1 MNSARLLTRRWVL
14 LAPLVALLVLAG
26 ACGDDAGPTPTPLDL
41 SSLTSDIQESIG
53 AAVAGI
59 DFPEAV
65 SEAQIRDLVESAVS
79 GVDIPEGLSQEDVR
93 SIVDRA
99 VTAAASEAVTEEDV
113 VRAIAA
119 EVARAAAAAP
129 EGLSEA
135 DIDRIVKGAIPT
147 PLPTPTPA
155 PTATPVPTAAPE
167 TIEETVLSRKMNI
180 AYASLPQNLDLQY
193 TGQVYD
199 TGVGFNLY
207 DTLFEMEID
216 QLPNGTAQA
225 PGHKVGKGGLAKD
238 WEITFNPDESV
249 TYTVQLRDDVVS
261 SLGNPM
267 TSKDVKY
274 SFDRWFGLAAFGHF
288 MIAIGG
294 GFAQAEDINVVSD
307 YVIELKTPAFHT
319 NNLPVLTSHHTGI
332 YDSVEVK
339 KHATAD
345 DPWAREWIEKNAAG
359 FSSYSI
365 SSWVPGQ
372 EFVYEVNPNYWGD
385 TPFFDTV
392 TIREAPSSSSRLAAL
407 LTGAVDATFDLSADE
422 DQIVENTAG
431 VSVTRF
437 DGLTVEFINMVTT
450 TPPFD
455 DLRVRQAIA
464 YAIPY
469 DDIMQVSYKDKL
481 AVRMRSVVPRVHLDY
496 NATMNYETDLDKAR
510 ELLAE
515 AGYPDGFDMTITIST
530 GFSAQEA
537 MLIAIGSGLREVG
550 INVTTAVDPP
560 SVFFD
565 KQFGGTYQAFITQQY
580 ALIPDSA
587 YAMEVFWTSRAC
599 CNWSYFFSQELDD
612 LSEAYVGTVN
622 VTDRINLG
630 RRMQEIANSSLGW
643 IALANPTM
651 NYYHNDSITGWTW
664 YPGNPIIFRHLSRT
678 G

>member
-53 AAVAGI
+53 EAVAAI

-147 PLPTPTPA
+147 PLPTPTP
-155 PTATPVPTAAPE
+155 VPLAAPE
-167 TIEETVLSRKMNI
+167 TMEETVLSRKMNI

-199 TGVGFNLY
+199 TGVAFNLY

-216 QLPNGTAQA
+216 QLANGTAQA

-274 SFDRWFGLAAFGHF
+274 SFDRWFGLAGLGHF

-319 NNLPVLTSHHTGI
+319 NNLPV
-332 YDSVEVK
+332 
-339 KHATAD
+339 
-345 DPWAREWIEKNAAG
+345 
-359 FSSYSI
+359 F
-365 SSWVPGQ
+365 
-372 EFVYEVNPNYWGD
+372 
-385 TPFFDTV
+385 
-392 TIREAPSSSSRLAAL
+392 
-407 LTGAVDATFDLSADE
+407 
-422 DQIVENTAG
+422 
-431 VSVTRF
+431 
-437 DGLTVEFINMVTT
+437 GLTPHWNI
-450 TPPFD
+450 
-455 DLRVRQAIA
+455 
-464 YAIPY
+464 
-469 DDIMQVSYKDKL
+469 
-481 AVRMRSVVPRVHLDY
+481 
-496 NATMNYETDLDKAR
+496 
-510 ELLAE
+510 
-515 AGYPDGFDMTITIST
+515 
-530 GFSAQEA
+530 
-537 MLIAIGSGLREVG
+537 
-550 INVTTAVDPP
+550 
-560 SVFFD
+560 
-565 KQFGGTYQAFITQQY
+565 
-580 ALIPDSA
+580 
-587 YAMEVFWTSRAC
+587 
-599 CNWSYFFSQELDD
+599 
-612 LSEAYVGTVN
+612 
-622 VTDRINLG
+622 
-630 RRMQEIANSSLGW
+630 
-643 IALANPTM
+643 
-651 NYYHNDSITGWTW
+651 
-664 YPGNPIIFRHLSRT
+664 
-678 G
+678 